1 MGGVLGHCPQTQIYS
16 QKSIGYP
23 HEKFQ
28 DNCMSHSGE
37 NMFTYWHIYL
47 HSDSSEITGPLITWR
62 QESNNCSHSWH
73 NSWSNIG
80 PTHHFLTCFFFS
92 SVAITFFLFS
102 ITPLFTLLQSSFSRS
117 KGYQCLNSFHFHT
130 DSTYSWMKHL
140 IILNQYF

>member
-1 MGGVLGHCPQTQIYS
+1 MGHCPQIQIYS

-28 DNCMSHSGE
+28 GNCMSHSGE
-37 NMFTYWHIYL
+37 NMFTYWHRYL

-80 PTHHFLTCFFFS
+80 PTHHFLTCHFFS
-92 SVAITFFLFS
+92 SVAITFFYFQLHHCLHCCNLLFLDQKVISVSTLFIS
-102 ITPLFTLLQSSFSRS
+102 IQILL
-117 KGYQCLNSFHFHT
+117 
-130 DSTYSWMKHL
+130 
-140 IILNQYF
+140 ILGWNT